1 MKKSIITILALCLV
15 QLSFTQSIKS
25 IRVNNSIQ
33 GKSWSYAIS
42 EIDSITYDSFRQ
54 LQKLYANGVCEEAI
68 LESVDSISFSSDE
81 PINVVL
87 SRDYIDDV
95 KSYIFSNGIVLTEKE
110 DSLQGKIIM
119 LDSLDVVQNQWS
131 DEKSFMIYCD
141 STYKPFFAK
150 NSQNI
155 FYFGY
160 DENRNL
166 IEINATDLDGNIIS
180 PMKANARKNA
190 ILRVSTE
197 GWTTGDDI
205 GAALDLYGTVN
216 TMYNPNRGN
225 IAGTVTSWLAKLLP
239 QGIPQDLVGL
249 TPSLIEA
256 LNGGKAGL
264 LGAILGYIKLI
275 QHIGENRARSL
286 IGDCTPYI
294 KSACKEG
301 NNSAVINVQIAGVSS
316 NTQCT
321 PYYQIRYWQEVDG
334 ERTNVTYTTTP
345 VKATNGTHPITI
357 GNLHGGRYG
366 FQVLIFPDLFLG
378 YDNLIGLYNFR
389 SNIAYVD
396 IAPLHFKVLEQD
408 YTTYADDCVTVSMKA
423 VIDFPSEQDET
434 ILSYYDSY
442 GVYVHYNNNVNQR
455 EDYYSVKEN
464 GSNEFYITLDI
475 PRDEFSCNY
484 SSFIATCSNKITFK
498 TYTIEGWGIK
508 EFYDEQE
515 MELIYDEYPEVHTG
529 EASSVSQT
537 QATVKCEFKDCLF
550 WNVLRG
556 VEYFTGSESES
567 ILLDANKEDGEYDFH
582 LDGLAPNTTYNY
594 RAYYEVD
601 GVREYGD
608 MKYFKTEELEL
619 CPDHNHPH
627 LIDLGLP
634 SGTKW
639 ACCNVGA
646 SVPEGYGGYYAW
658 GETKE
663 KSSYTQDTY
672 KYYIDIDGDGY
683 KDIYQNIGSNI
694 SGTSYDVAHMKWG
707 GGWRMPTRDEIK
719 ELLNKCFWEWTSVN
733 GINGRRVTGPN
744 GNSIFLPAVG
754 ECSARG
760 LNYRDSYGVY
770 WFDTLCEGNSSCAYF
785 LIFSSSTLGSGS
797 CSRSLGHAVRPVT
810 E

>member
-1 MKKSIITILALCLV
+1 MKKYIITILALCLV
-15 QLSFTQSIKS
+15 QLSFAQSIKS
-25 IRVNNSIQ
+25 IRVNNSIR

-42 EIDSITYDSFRQ
+42 EIDSITYDSFSQ
-54 LQKLYANGVCEEAI
+54 LQKLYTNGVCEEAI

-87 SRDYIDDV
+87 SKDYINDV

-131 DEKSFMIYCD
+131 DDKSFMIYCD

-264 LGAILGYIKLI
+264 LGAILGYKKLI

-389 SNIAYVD
+389 SNVAYVD

-475 PRDEFSCNY
+475 PRDEFSCDY
-484 SSFIATCSNKITFK
+484 SNFIATCSDKITFK
-498 TYTIEGWGIK
+498 AYTIDGWGIK
-508 EFYDEQE
+508 EFYDEQGPKIVYDQE
-515 MELIYDEYPEVHTG
+515 PGLIFTSASMGGVSTQTFQDDEG
-529 EASSVSQT
+529 
-537 QATVKCEFKDCLF
+537 
-550 WNVLRG
+550 N
-556 VEYFTGSESES
+556 EY
-567 ILLDANKEDGEYDFH
+567 L
-582 LDGLAPNTTYNY
+582 
-594 RAYYEVD
+594 YY
-601 GVREYGD
+601 
-608 MKYFKTEELEL
+608 
-619 CPDHNHPH
+619 
-627 LIDLGLP
+627 
-634 SGTKW
+634 
-639 ACCNVGA
+639 
-646 SVPEGYGGYYAW
+646 SVP
-658 GETKE
+658 
-663 KSSYTQDTY
+663 
-672 KYYIDIDGDGY
+672 
-683 KDIYQNIGSNI
+683 
-694 SGTSYDVAHMKWG
+694 
-707 GGWRMPTRDEIK
+707 
-719 ELLNKCFWEWTSVN
+719 
-733 GINGRRVTGPN
+733 
-744 GNSIFLPAVG
+744 
-754 ECSARG
+754 
-760 LNYRDSYGVY
+760 Y
-770 WFDTLCEGNSSCAYF
+770 WFDFDVEGAFWIDYVQYTIYGDGWTYNGGNPIIVCDGSYSYESSMGYFQGSDLNSVDFYTITLTNGSTMRSSNSM
-785 LIFSSSTLGSGS
+785 IFGGADANPTISVGGAPNFARQRQSISVKSQNSTDKRLNTKTGIGISGS
-797 CSRSLGHAVRPVT
+797 LRKHPSRRICPIRR
-810 E
+810 